1 MCRSRHSSVG
11 ASTDR
16 LVVMH
21 PSLPRTMLAAIIPA
35 PGGRPELRQ
44 CPVPEPG
51 PGEVLVRVMA
61 SSVNPTDVMTW
72 RRGLF
77 VTGQTVP
84 FVGGYD
90 MSGIVVKLGRG
101 VTALDVG
108 DAVTGMPRFPAPAAA
123 FAQYSAVP
131 ARHLARIPTGTED
144 LSAGAWGRWAGLPL
158 AGLTAYQAL
167 VDTAHLQSGQT
178 VLVHAA
184 SGGVGSLACQLA
196 VNLGAQVTAVTSDRG
211 RTLVEV
217 LGTRHVVDRATVDW
231 QRFAGCFDVV
241 LDTVGGDTTPRSL
254 AMASPDGVVVA
265 LHPYAHDD
273 LAQRDPRLRRMLVEP
288 DHHAL
293 ELLIEQAARG
303 RLTVQV
309 GAGYPLSDLG
319 DALLHVETNK
329 TPGKTIIH
337 IQGDNA

>member
-1 MCRSRHSSVG
+1 MAVL
-11 ASTDR
+11 TDR
-16 LVVMH
+16 LMAMD
-21 PSLPRTMLAAIIPA
+21 PSLPHTMLAAIIPA
-35 PGGRPELRQ
+35 PDGRPELRQ

-72 RRGLF
+72 RRGVF
-77 VTGQTVP
+77 ATGQTAP

-101 VTALDVG
+101 VTVLDVG

-123 FAQYSAVP
+123 FAQYATAP

-167 VDTAHLQSGQT
+167 VDTAHLQPGQT

-196 VNLGAQVTAVTSDRG
+196 VNLGAQVTAVTSDRAG
-211 RTLVEV
+211 TLVEA

-231 QRFAGCFDVV
+231 QRFDGRFDVV

-288 DHHAL
+288 DHHTL
-293 ELLIEQAARG
+293 EVLIEQAARG
-303 RLTVQV
+303 RLSVQV
-309 GAGYPLSDLG
+309 GAAYPLRQLG